1 MVVVMAPTKVAGESG
16 MARSLSCGKR
26 YHKAGELVPVV
37 PGLAAVLVRTARSA
51 RDMTVF
57 EVAVAAGCRP
67 GLVGAIEE
75 GRIDPTLDTVGRI
88 VNSIGYELRAGPSA
102 TPDPRYGAVDQS
114 EVKRLAAEHLSAAT
128 RAAEFGYRPPGPPEG
143 TQPHWDGQHPAPPRL
158 FGAGPSRRDEG
169 GWGAILVSSERSRV
183 GMDRA
188 ELAAAA
194 GLRDA
199 TVSLIEEGDVVLRVG
214 ELQDVLALMGAS
226 LDIRLEVYDDHD
238 DVLHLEAAADPAAYE
253 EQMRRDDE
261 LLASAVVLD

>member
-1 MVVVMAPTKVAGESG
+1 MVVVMAPTKVAAKSG
-16 MARSLSCGKR
+16 MARSVSGGKR
-26 YHKAGELVPVV
+26 FYKASELVPIV
-37 PGLAAVLVRTARSA
+37 PDLAAVLLRTARSA
-51 RDMTVF
+51 RGMTVF
-57 EVAVAAGCRP
+57 EVAAAAGCRP

-75 GRIDPTLDTVGRI
+75 GRVDPTLDTVGRI
-88 VNSIGYELRAGPSA
+88 ANSIGYELRAGPSA
-102 TPDPRYGAVDQS
+102 SANPRYGAVDQS
-114 EVKRLAAEHLSAAT
+114 EVERLAAEYLSGAT

-158 FGAGPSRRDEG
+158 FGAGPTRRDEG
-169 GWGAILVSSERSRV
+169 GWGAILVSSERSRI

-194 GLRDA
+194 GLSEA
-199 TVSLIEEGDVVLRVG
+199 TVSRIEEGDVALRVG
-214 ELQDVLALMGAS
+214 ELQDVLALMGAT

-238 DVLHLEAAADPAAYE
+238 DVLHLEAVADPAAYE